1 MMFEYNEHIVHLL
14 LNHITNYKKK
24 GLDGITNHE
33 VSQMHLQSISTTSA
47 ELTKND
53 NNTIIGK
60 INAINMNNCTLNYL
74 RALAR
79 TFLFMLTQEFALNN
93 FEDLIKLQAR
103 NLAEPI
109 TKWLS
114 VSNNKQRYWSGESR
128 AEWLLSVKS
137 YLWKKQLNELKN
149 TNFLTVML
157 DETTG
162 INNLKQLV
170 ICLRFFNTATSSI
183 VEQIFRL
190 TPIESQ
196 TGENLYNKLCE
207 FLTNIQNELEKEFI
221 IVCQCYDGAS
231 ALRFQ
236 LQGHFRARWCAFA
249 IYLYCRSHLLNLC
262 VKDAIGSVFNKTYKL
277 VRSTLIFIRDG
288 AFRAILLKR
297 SQEIQATIT
306 NSNNESDND
315 DNLNDTSS
323 QNNNKNNRVQYVQ
336 QKPRPKKATLAIPTP
351 SDTRWIYH
359 YQLISFMW
367 KHLAAVVATL
377 SQIVEKDDDGSPTA
391 NGYALQLIDKTTI
404 FEINVMENALRH
416 SYFFLKEIEHRSSTL
431 DKFCICLDSTKE
443 AIANTMNV
451 FDFELYKEK
460 LATIDNIVPTVLLTS
475 QCTRRGGQHRTT
487 NDQNNDINIDKLIKH
502 GYLFLDKF
510 MESIEDRFNQ
520 NCRMVVDNI
529 TYFSNPQEY
538 DDNKLIDNELLLF
551 YCNSIHFKHKDT
563 NKSMYE
569 KTENA
574 ILNKHLLQKQ
584 LPRFRSTI
592 RTITGLLEI
601 TKCLSKCGVYRLSEW
616 YKFYQILITI
626 PLGANECEKSF
637 SALTRIK
644 TKLRNRLGNDALETT
659 VKYAIMKPYMN
670 NDDIDYIVSN
680 FYANPTRAES
690 RNVKIFVDDS

>member
-1 MMFEYNEHIVHLL
+1 YFAKKPRISQTDPKVLNDNKSEVVNPVIDNTLANTNEISAP
-14 LNHITNYKKK
+14 NDGSITITNYFNINNYDASLDKSINSNNFNDDTIIENTSISSPFDVLTNTPDKSDENDNTTESMDAFNNNTTFDNVSDSCNNNDDNSEDRGTRIHNDSAEDVGFTEDILHDKKTYRPIPMKTIIPGVLFINDYELDYVDKQRSRFPNINWEPDTQKTNSKTHGKPSSTWWSGSRQHWLRAVCTNNIYGLLCSVCAQYATDDVRIQRAHGAFIVKPYYKLQKK

-33 VSQMHLQSISTTSA
+33 VSQIHLQSISTASA
-47 ELTKND
+47 KLTKND

-60 INAINMNNCTLNYL
+60 INAINMNTCTLNYL

-93 FEDLIKLQAR
+93 FEDLIKLQAS

-109 TKWLS
+109 TKWLP
-114 VSNNKQRYWSGESR
+114 VSNKKQRYWIIKR
-128 AEWLLSVKS
+128 I
-137 YLWKKQLNELKN
+137 KK
-149 TNFLTVML
+149 
-157 DETTG
+157 
-162 INNLKQLV
+162 
-170 ICLRFFNTATSSI
+170 
-183 VEQIFRL
+183 
-190 TPIESQ
+190 
-196 TGENLYNKLCE
+196 
-207 FLTNIQNELEKEFI
+207 
-221 IVCQCYDGAS
+221 
-231 ALRFQ
+231 
-236 LQGHFRARWCAFA
+236 
-249 IYLYCRSHLLNLC
+249 
-262 VKDAIGSVFNKTYKL
+262 YKL
-277 VRSTLIFIRDG
+277 RDG

-297 SQEIQATIT
+297 SQEIQTTIT
-306 NSNNESDND
+306 NSNNESNND

-323 QNNNKNNRVQYVQ
+323 QNNKNNRVQYAQ
-336 QKPRPKKATLAIPTP
+336 QKPRPKKAIPTP

-359 YQLISFMW
+359 YQIISFMW

-404 FEINVMENALRH
+404 FEMNINFAYVSIRQKIVN
-416 SYFFLKEIEHRSSTL
+416 I
-431 DKFCICLDSTKE
+431 
-443 AIANTMNV
+443 MNV

-460 LATIDNIVPTVLLTS
+460 LATIDNIVPTVPLTS
-475 QCTRRGGQHRTT
+475 QYTRRGDQH
-487 NDQNNDINIDKLIKH
+487 
-502 GYLFLDKF
+502 KF

-551 YCNSIHFKHKDT
+551 YCNSIHFKRKDT
-563 NKSMYE
+563 NKSTYE

-584 LPRFRSTI
+584 LPQFRSTI

-601 TKCLSKCGVYRLSEW
+601 TKCLSKCDVYRLSEW

-637 SALTRIK
+637 SALTRI
-644 TKLRNRLGNDALETT
+644 
-659 VKYAIMKPYMN
+659 
-670 NDDIDYIVSN
+670 
-680 FYANPTRAES
+680 
-690 RNVKIFVDDS
+690 

>member
-1 MMFEYNEHIVHLL
+1 MKFEYNEHIVHLL

-196 TGENLYNKLCE
+196 TGENLYNKLSE

-236 LQGHFRARWCAFA
+236 LQGHFRAKWCAFA

-262 VKDAIGSVFNKTYKL
+262 VKDAIGSISPDRKILKACLVKTDCRFVFSMVDYA
-277 VRSTLIFIRDG
+277 VR
-288 AFRAILLKR
+288 
-297 SQEIQATIT
+297 
-306 NSNNESDND
+306 DNF
-315 DNLNDTSS
+315 
-323 QNNNKNNRVQYVQ
+323 
-336 QKPRPKKATLAIPTP
+336 
-351 SDTRWIYH
+351 WI
-359 YQLISFMW
+359 
-367 KHLAAVVATL
+367 
-377 SQIVEKDDDGSPTA
+377 G
-391 NGYALQLIDKTTI
+391 
-404 FEINVMENALRH
+404 
-416 SYFFLKEIEHRSSTL
+416 
-431 DKFCICLDSTKE
+431 
-443 AIANTMNV
+443 
-451 FDFELYKEK
+451 
-460 LATIDNIVPTVLLTS
+460 VL
-475 QCTRRGGQHRTT
+475 
-487 NDQNNDINIDKLIKH
+487 
-502 GYLFLDKF
+502 
-510 MESIEDRFNQ
+510 
-520 NCRMVVDNI
+520 
-529 TYFSNPQEY
+529 
-538 DDNKLIDNELLLF
+538 
-551 YCNSIHFKHKDT
+551 
-563 NKSMYE
+563 
-569 KTENA
+569 
-574 ILNKHLLQKQ
+574 
-584 LPRFRSTI
+584 
-592 RTITGLLEI
+592 
-601 TKCLSKCGVYRLSEW
+601 
-616 YKFYQILITI
+616 
-626 PLGANECEKSF
+626 
-637 SALTRIK
+637 
-644 TKLRNRLGNDALETT
+644 
-659 VKYAIMKPYMN
+659 
-670 NDDIDYIVSN
+670 
-680 FYANPTRAES
+680 
-690 RNVKIFVDDS
+690 